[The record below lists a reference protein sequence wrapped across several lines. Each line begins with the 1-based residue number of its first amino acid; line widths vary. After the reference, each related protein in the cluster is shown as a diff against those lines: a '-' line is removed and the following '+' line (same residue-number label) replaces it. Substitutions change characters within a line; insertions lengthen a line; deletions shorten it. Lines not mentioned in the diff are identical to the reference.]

1 MAKKIDF
8 TIQNIVASAN
18 LNIELDLYGIARE
31 VDNVEY
37 EPEQFPGAILKLTKP
52 KTSLLL
58 FKNGKVICT
67 GAKSE
72 KDVAKAIKTAYQNI
86 KQNVKNNKRA
96 KIEYSIVNIV
106 ASAALNVEL
115 DLYGIAREVDNVEY
129 EPEQFPGAIL
139 KLAKPKTSLLL
150 FKNGKLICTGATNE
164 EQVKKAINKAYSL
177 IKQNIRK

>member
-18 LNIELDLYGIARE
+18 LNI
-31 VDNVEY
+31 
-37 EPEQFPGAILKLTKP
+37 
-52 KTSLLL
+52 
-58 FKNGKVICT
+58 
-67 GAKSE
+67 
-72 KDVAKAIKTAYQNI
+72 
-86 KQNVKNNKRA
+86 
-96 KIEYSIVNIV
+96 
-106 ASAALNVEL
+106 EL